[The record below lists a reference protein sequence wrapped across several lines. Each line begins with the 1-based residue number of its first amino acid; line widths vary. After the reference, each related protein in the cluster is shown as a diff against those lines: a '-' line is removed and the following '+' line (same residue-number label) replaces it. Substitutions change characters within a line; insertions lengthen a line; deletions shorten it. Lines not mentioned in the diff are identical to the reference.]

1 MKAHR
6 DDDSFY
12 RIYCPLLCSCAQLP
26 PEGTFTVGQEYLF
39 AYIIDAVKILDDL
52 GQVIVLAEKIFM
64 SCFCNIAE
72 LETPVTCYDPMLY
85 DETTYH
91 LYFILQQD
99 RSDLE
104 AIRAFSKLKGVNYI
118 QAKRILNDTRVLVA
132 AGTAYDMREL
142 LNRLAQFQ
150 VQYEISPPYPYPY

>member
-1 MKAHR
+1 MIYHILRKKIHPFSPF
-6 DDDSFY
+6 DS
-12 RIYCPLLCSCAQLP
+12 
-26 PEGTFTVGQEYLF
+26 E
-39 AYIIDAVKILDDL
+39 
-52 GQVIVLAEKIFM
+52 
-64 SCFCNIAE
+64 
-72 LETPVTCYDPMLY
+72 
-85 DETTYH
+85 
-91 LYFILQQD
+91 LQQD

-104 AIRAFSKLKGVNYI
+104 AIRAYSKLKGVNYI